1 MLKRM
6 SLQHPFATPEELA
19 VRNMILE
26 NDIELRLVHGIEQLG
41 GLCIKVGQDGWPD
54 RLCVLPGGR
63 VCWVELK
70 RPDGSASGPQRWR
83 AVQLRRLGQRV
94 ERPSSAEEVD
104 ALLEDLEDP
113 RLGE

>member
-1 MLKRM
+1 
-6 SLQHPFATPEELA
+6 
-19 VRNMILE
+19 MILE
-26 NDIELRLVHGIEQLG
+26 SDIEQRLVHGIEKLG
-41 GLCIKVGQDGWPD
+41 GLCI
-54 RLCVLPGGR
+54 LPGGH

-104 ALLEDLEDP
+104 ALLEDLKNR

>member
-1 MLKRM
+1 MARLC
-6 SLQHPFATPEELA
+6 PVVPES
-19 VRNMILE
+19 MILE
-26 NDIELRLVHGIEQLG
+26 SDIEQRLVHGIEKLG

-54 RLCVLPGGR
+54 RLCILPGGR

-94 ERPSSAEEVD
+94 ERPSSTEEVD
-104 ALLEDLEDP
+104 ALLEDLKDR